1 MDAAADVTNAHTSL
15 LLSVLGALAIALAP
29 SVALLVPAL
38 LLYALGIALPMFTY
52 SLLKAPGMGVS
63 TESNGPG
70 TQLFSVVM
78 LVRTVGTLVGAVVM
92 PALWVAG
99 LGVGGWGLG
108 MPFVVSAG
116 CYAVAGGLVR
126 RIEV

>member
-1 MDAAADVTNAHTSL
+1 
-15 LLSVLGALAIALAP
+15 
-29 SVALLVPAL
+29 
-38 LLYALGIALPMFTY
+38 
-52 SLLKAPGMGVS
+52 
-63 TESNGPG
+63 
-70 TQLFSVVM
+70 LFWVFLWVC
-78 LVRTVGTLVGAVVM
+78 TVGRWVGAVVM
-92 PALWVAG
+92 RALGVPG